1 MYEWYMGNVRIVQSQ
16 CTNGTW
22 LMYEI
27 EMAFLHHLT
36 TLPTIANILPTL
48 HNYTSYK
55 RNYTS
60 HLSPTLFSLKS
71 KKRSQILAGNNLNRY
86 LCKIIT
92 EHIGSSIISKELKM
106 RLLFT
111 TTFILLSSIIL
122 AQSPDIES
130 RYQEID
136 KAIAES
142 PKYIA
147 QREAQINIARHTYE
161 QVTGKQKYEAGFK
174 LYELYRPF
182 VSDSAIYFL
191 RQCIS
196 LAEAQNNY
204 PASVHCRSLL
214 AIRCTNIGM
223 YDEALNILDSIRLT
237 NDLEKNILGTYY
249 EAYNNVYSEL
259 SYYTRLADM
268 RKNYLDKAYHYEQL
282 MYENLPATHEACL
295 LKREQRAQGERKFDE
310 SMAINDEWLKTVEPG
325 SHPYALT
332 ALYRYIEYKLKGDS
346 TQMMYW
352 LTESVL
358 ADIKNAAMDQGS
370 MWELANELMLKGDL
384 DRASHY
390 ISYTSDCAN
399 RYGSRQR
406 NWQITPLLSHIA
418 KNYKAQSERTNRQL
432 WITLAAI
439 SVLALLLL
447 AALLFVHRRNQQLAT
462 ARNAL
467 KTSND
472 ELATANLQLATQ
484 TDELSEL
491 NAQLST
497 LNSQLSES
505 NRVKEEY
512 IGRFMSLCAQYI
524 DKLDNYRKMVNKK
537 MKNKELD
544 ELFQISKST
553 ELKEK
558 ELEELYENF
567 DTVFLHLFPNF
578 IDDFN
583 SLLQPEFRIHP
594 KEENRLTTDI
604 RIFALIRLGFE
615 DSSKIAEF
623 LHYSVNTIYNY
634 RARIKNGALGN
645 REEFETRVKTL

>member
-1 MYEWYMGNVRIVQSQ
+1 MRQ
-16 CTNGTW
+16 
-22 LMYEI
+22 L
-27 EMAFLHHLT
+27 LT
-36 TLPTIANILPTL
+36 AIL
-48 HNYTSYK
+48 
-55 RNYTS
+55 
-60 HLSPTLFSLKS
+60 
-71 KKRSQILAGNNLNRY
+71 
-86 LCKIIT
+86 
-92 EHIGSSIISKELKM
+92 
-106 RLLFT
+106 
-111 TTFILLSSIIL
+111 ILLSTAVR
-122 AQSPDIES
+122 AQGTDLES
-130 RYQEID
+130 RLLLID
-136 KAIAES
+136 ETIAES
-142 PKYIA
+142 PRYVA
-147 QREAQINIARHTYE
+147 QREAKITAARHAFE
-161 QVTGKQKYEAGFK
+161 QANGKQKYDESYRLF
-174 LYELYRPF
+174 ELYRPF

-191 RQCIS
+191 RQCIDIANK
-196 LAEAQNNY
+196 LGDHNG
-204 PASVHCRSLL
+204 SVRCRSQL
-214 AIRCTNIGM
+214 AIRCSNIGL
-223 YDEALNILDSIRLT
+223 YDEALNILDSIRLVPEPAEGGSGL
-237 NDLEKNILGTYY
+237 DKLVFGTYY
-249 EAYNNVYSEL
+249 EAYNNVYGEL
-259 SYYTRLADM
+259 SYYTRLDDM
-268 RKNYLDKAYHYEQL
+268 RQLYQRKEQHYKQL
-282 MYENLPATHEACL
+282 MFEYLPATNESCFL
-295 LKREQRAQGERKFDE
+295 RREQAAQAEGNLKEA
-310 SMAINDEWLKTVEPG
+310 MAINDEWMKTVEPG
-325 SHPYALT
+325 SHPYALV
-332 ALYRYIEYKLKGDS
+332 ALYRYIEYKLQRDT

-358 ADIKNAAMDQGS
+358 ADIRNAAMDQGS
-370 MWELANELMLKGDL
+370 MWELANELMLSGDV
-384 DRASHY
+384 DRASRY

-406 NWQITPLLSHIA
+406 NWQIAPLLTHIA
-418 KNYKAQSERTNRQL
+418 NEYKSQSERTTSQL
-432 WITLAAI
+432 WGTLIVI
-439 SVLALLLL
+439 SILALLLL
-447 AALLFVHRRNQQLAT
+447 GALFFVHRRNTQLHA
-462 ARNAL
+462 ARNDL

-472 ELATANLQLATQ
+472 ELASANRLLATQ
-484 TDELSEL
+484 KDELSQL
-491 NAQLST
+491 NSQLST

-583 SLLQPEFRIHP
+583 ALLQPEMQIHP

-645 REEFETRVKTL
+645 REQFENRVKTL